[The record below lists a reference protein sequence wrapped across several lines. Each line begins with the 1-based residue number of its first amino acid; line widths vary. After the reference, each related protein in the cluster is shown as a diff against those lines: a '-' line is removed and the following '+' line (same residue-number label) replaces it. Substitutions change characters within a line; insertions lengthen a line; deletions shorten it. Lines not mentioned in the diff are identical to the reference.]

1 MKEKRNQTLFV
12 MSLYCFYL
20 SFLKNKSLF
29 NIFLTFFSVVRYFSI
44 SFIYTFIH
52 LSKKCLTFL
61 NLFFLLKK
69 TFLIKKQREQ
79 LLFLSFWKLQIHHD
93 NVWFLFSI
101 FQTKFFFLLC
111 SKAKHNKLIVYF
123 FVKKFFSCS

>member
-52 LSKKCLTFL
+52 LSKKSLTFL
-61 NLFFLLKK
+61 NLFLLKK
-69 TFLIKKQREQ
+69 
-79 LLFLSFWKLQIHHD
+79 LFLSKNKENNYYFCLFGNCKFITIMFGFY
-93 NVWFLFSI
+93 FLF
-101 FQTKFFFLLC
+101 F
-111 SKAKHNKLIVYF
+111 KLSS
-123 FVKKFFSCS
+123 FSCCAQKQNIIN